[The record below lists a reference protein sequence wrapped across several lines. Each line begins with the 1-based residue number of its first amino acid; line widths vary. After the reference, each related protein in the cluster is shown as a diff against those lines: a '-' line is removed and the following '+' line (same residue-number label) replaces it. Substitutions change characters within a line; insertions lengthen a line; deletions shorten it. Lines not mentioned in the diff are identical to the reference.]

1 MGLQNFPH
9 LPRDNKDVAEKRSKL
24 GDTLP
29 PPFKG
34 IFINFNKFATGS
46 TCIDKIEMFM
56 KGFLGYQVED
66 QHQHD
71 IQEYMVNNLEDYE
84 RTVQETLSKGIF

>member
-1 MGLQNFPH
+1 MFFPPKNVPIGRYF
-9 LPRDNKDVAEKRSKL
+9 LLMCQKGRNPQL
-24 GDTLP
+24 WL
-29 PPFKG
+29 PFKG